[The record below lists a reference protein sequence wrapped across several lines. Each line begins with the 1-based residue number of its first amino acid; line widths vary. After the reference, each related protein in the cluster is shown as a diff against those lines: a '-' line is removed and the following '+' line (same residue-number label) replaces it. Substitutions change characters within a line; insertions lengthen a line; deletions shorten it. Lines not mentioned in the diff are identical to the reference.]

1 MQFQPRTIALL
12 GTQQLQTAIAMLNN
26 LPLGQDLEI
35 VARKAVKKRSADANS
50 LMWSSGCLQCIAEQ
64 LWVDGKL
71 FAAETWHEHFKR
83 EYLPDETT
91 EPYIHEHVTN
101 PDKYRKWSYLPNGE
115 RVLTGSTTDLTKYG
129 MTQYL
134 EQIYAYGATNGVLF
148 SARSG
153 K

>member
-1 MQFQPRTIALL
+1 VNFQPRTIKLV
-12 GTQQLQTAIAMLNN
+12 GTQQRDTAIAMLNN

-35 VARKAVKKRSADANS
+35 VARKAVKQRSQDANS

-71 FAAETWHEHFKR
+71 FAADTWHEHFKR
-83 EYLPDETT
+83 EYLPDEAT

-134 EQIYAYGATNGVLF
+134 EQIYAYGAANGVMF
-148 SARSG
+148 GARG
-153 K
+153 